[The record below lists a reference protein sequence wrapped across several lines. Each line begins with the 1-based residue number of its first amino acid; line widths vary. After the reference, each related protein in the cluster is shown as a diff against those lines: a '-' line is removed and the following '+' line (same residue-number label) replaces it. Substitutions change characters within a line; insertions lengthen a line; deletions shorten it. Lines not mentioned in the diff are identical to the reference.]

1 MFADIIKSALGGE
14 DQAQA
19 TSRAIATI
27 RAGITHPAYLK
38 NSGVDLETYAKA
50 MVIMLQGVMYQWT
63 NIATMYPYDRR
74 TFFLVWWLCGGVLLY
89 FLLLFLILFVYLCL
103 RCLVGDQTL
112 PQ

>member
-74 TFFLVWWLCGGVLLY
+74 TFFFWFGVCAVVCCCT
-89 FLLLFLILFVYLCL
+89 FCCCF
-103 RCLVGDQTL
+103 
-112 PQ
+112 

>member
-1 MFADIIKSALGGE
+1 VPDFVIMFADIIKSALGGE

-74 TFFLVWWLCGGVLLY
+74 TFLVFVLW
-89 FLLLFLILFVYLCL
+89 FSLLVAN
-103 RCLVGDQTL
+103 V
-112 PQ
+112 